1 MKYQNDMHDASVA
14 ERASAKAEL
23 SSIMKQPLR
32 YKASDVLWEIEDR
45 RTLTEKHFHM
55 SDGTEIAVSYEQPVH
70 YMSKNGKL
78 EDIDNRLSLCQ
89 QDGTPVISTNVNEL
103 SADKLIYKNAAG
115 LADVRLAESSGAEKL
130 ASISYG
136 GYTVSL
142 TPQAAVN
149 SSVVRTA
156 SAYSNADTIK
166 LCKETIGRLKQP
178 ETAIPKDCFEAK
190 VMPQN
195 LTSSVI
201 YNNVFDQTSVEYVI
215 GESSI
220 KENIII
226 DAPMP
231 TYEYRFIVEA
241 EKLHPVM
248 MDNGGIEL
256 KDENNSTIFVIP
268 SGYMFDSDGNS
279 STEVEY
285 VLEALE
291 NGKYL
296 LRVIA
301 DAEWINADERTF
313 PVTIDPPVFIQG
325 FYNIETGTLNERY
338 PNGHSGQKAT
348 EELGYYSGTGKNCRI
363 LVRVN
368 NLPTLPD
375 NSYVVNSS
383 INLYEVAY
391 SDIAMSSLRIQ
402 AQALNYNTPT
412 EGYWSLYHTWND
424 CPPLGSV
431 IDWADVYNKRQFYS
445 WNVTREAIKWYND
458 PRQNYGI
465 CLKACKEGSMNSSSC
480 ANVGFASSNTTNA
493 GARPYF
499 VVQYRNCAGLEGYYC
514 YQNHSIQR
522 AGTGYIGDYSGQL
535 TVVKNDLSA
544 ASTVNDAGI
553 SHVYNSMYSANEYSS
568 FITGASGKYSGM
580 KLGHGWMLD
589 IQQIITAHDGGY
601 LLYADGDGTIHYFS
615 TDGDVY
621 KDEDGLNL
629 TITKSGND
637 YTLKDKKN
645 NIRYFS
651 NGMLSYH
658 QDANGNRVN
667 YVLNGSGQIVSVT
680 RQNSGESLE
689 TIATLNYNSD
699 GYLTT
704 IIDPAGNTTSY
715 SYDSSGRLTGITH
728 PDGTTV
734 TYDYNSNSKLT
745 KAADNESGYSMNY
758 EYNGITGKVSKFYEC
773 GTDSTGQVVGAS
785 VLVDGTYNG
794 IQSYRHCGANRV
806 LGDGDDIVSH
816 HVLDYFGRT
825 TSSYTT
831 NADMTKIYGASSSAY
846 TANSGTSANNNRVL
860 ASSTVGVQSINLLSD
875 AGIENQS
882 SVGAETAPWFFNG
895 GGSAA
900 IASDKVHT
908 GFKAIKVTRSGSDND
923 SVIGQTVTGL
933 TANGWYIL
941 SAYVNTANVTDFGEK
956 GKVYIRSRESTVD
969 EGVSVNWNSDGVNKG
984 WERIYS
990 VVQANASGSITLEL
1004 VASGISGAVYLD
1016 DLQLEE
1022 SVFGADGTPGPVS
1035 LLDDGA
1041 MTKQNVWKAWLS
1053 QYMSYTTDEK
1063 FGSVARL
1070 QGDAFECI
1078 DVYQDLQL
1086 NQPGT
1091 QTYLI
1096 SGWAK
1101 ASSVPMGGSADA
1113 REYDVWVQIYYDGE
1127 TEPETQTAPFNVDNE
1142 NWQYVSMPIV
1152 PKCPEKTVKWIR
1164 VFFTFGRNPNVGLF
1178 TDIAFSRQDAQSYKY
1193 NSDGELVSVT
1203 SSENEEQ
1210 SFTYSGADIISQVTR
1225 GNGKYTYE
1233 YDNKHNMTKATN
1245 DGVSMSASYSTCGNT
1260 SGTTLSATG
1269 LADKIIT
1276 SASYTYNGN
1285 LLSAQT
1291 DARGNVLRYE
1301 YSAPIN
1307 KQTAQPSAI
1316 TDALGVVR
1324 HAVYNN
1330 QNGRLE
1336 ASDIENT
1343 VKLNYGYS
1351 KGQMCTMERT
1361 GGGKT
1366 QTYTMV
1372 YDSHGRIIENNVGNR
1387 KLASYTYGEKNGPMQ
1402 SMTYGNGDSVNY
1414 EYDALERKTA
1424 LRYNESKNPAASYAY
1439 TTDGTLG
1446 RVQDNISGRH
1456 CSFNYDAL
1464 GRLITFVERKD
1475 GKGIQR
1481 MHAAYDNG
1489 GRLASTEY
1497 ALSPGLSGKFGSA
1510 RVYGYK
1516 YKDED
1521 GSLTSMT
1528 LPGSAGFAYT
1538 YDALKRLTKRELS
1551 LNGTEVMKRE
1561 LSYLP
1566 GDSADKTTLMVSEL
1580 NNTRNGQIFSRFAYK
1595 YDAAG
1600 NIISIVESRVRKERR
1615 GEEIVGEYL
1624 NSDRNYEYDAQG
1636 QLVREHCY
1644 SRDPLTDDR
1653 EAYSLCYNFDANGN
1667 LLSWGD
1673 ANKPFVLSY
1682 EDAQWP
1688 DLLTAFNGKAISYDA
1703 IGNPLHW
1710 HDGTDFKWV
1719 HGRQLAS
1726 AVNAGKGLEASYTY
1740 NVDGLRMSKTVNGVE
1755 HKYIWQGYRLLS
1767 ESCGDTE
1774 LEFFYDE
1781 NGKPYSMSYKADA
1794 NAEPVMYYY
1803 VTNLQGDIMSMVDA
1817 EGFSVAEYY
1826 YNAWGLPMGT
1836 LGALAEINPLR
1847 YRGYYFDTETGLYY
1861 LKGRY
1866 YDPFVCRFI
1875 NADNYQST
1883 GQDILGTNMFA
1894 YCNNN
1899 PMMYVDSNGDFP
1911 WAIFLT
1917 ATLVGGLIGG
1927 LVGAAYG
1934 AINAYAAGED
1944 VGIGARYGF
1953 IAGLSI
1959 GTVLSGGP
1967 LIKCIGKVGTVLIN
1981 TVIAVS
1987 LDYKAQ
1993 KAQFNK
1999 KLENCTVSG
2008 EFKPDYGSM
2017 IMAATFSAGGTLL
2030 GFGLTISDTVMEA
2043 VATGLT
2049 GGLYATLATATLEMS
2064 TRYLYGNKK
2073 QETKSVGKSKKAPPY
2088 SSRWERE
2095 IIMMW

>member
-1 MKYQNDMHDASVA
+1 MKYPDDIYEASVA
-14 ERASAKAEL
+14 ERASAKANI
-23 SSIMKQPLR
+23 SSIMTHPCR
-32 YKASDVLWEIEDR
+32 YNASDVLWEIKDR

-55 SDGTEIAVSYEQPVH
+55 ADGTEIAVAYEQPVH
-70 YMSKNGKL
+70 YMTKSGKL
-78 EDIDNRLSLCQ
+78 EDIDNRLCLCN
-89 QDGTPVISTNVNEL
+89 QDGTPDAGVAAKTL
-103 SADKLIYKNAAG
+103 AADKRIYKNAAG
-115 LADVRLAESSGAEKL
+115 LADVRFAVSSGAERL
-130 ASISYG
+130 ASISYD

-142 TPQAAVN
+142 TPQADFNGGLLKSTPASSDIVKRRMETVGQLRQLESAV
-149 SSVVRTA
+149 S
-156 SAYSNADTIK
+156 
-166 LCKETIGRLKQP
+166 
-178 ETAIPKDCFEAK
+178 KDSFESR

-195 LTSSVI
+195 LTSAVKYENI
-201 YNNVFDQTSVEYVI
+201 FDGASLEYVVA
-215 GESSI
+215 ESSI
-220 KENIII
+220 KENIIVNS
-226 DAPMP
+226 PMAA
-231 TYEYRFIVEA
+231 YEYSFVVEA
-241 EKLHPVM
+241 DNLVPVM

-256 KDENNSTIFVIP
+256 KDENNRTIFVIP
-268 SGYMFDSDGNS
+268 SGCMFDADGDS
-279 STEVEY
+279 STEVTY
-285 VLEALE
+285 KLEPLE
-291 NGKYL
+291 NGKHL

-301 DAEWINADERTF
+301 DAEWINAAGRKF

-375 NSYVVNSS
+375 NSYVVYSG

-402 AQALNYNTPT
+402 AQPLNYNSPT
-412 EGYWSLYHTWND
+412 EGYWCLYHTWND
-424 CPPLGSV
+424 CPSLGSV
-431 IDWADVYNKRQFYS
+431 IDWADVYNRRQFYS

-458 PRQNYGI
+458 PSQNYGI

-499 VVQYRNCAGLEGYYC
+499 VVQYRNCAGLEGYYS
-514 YQNHSIQR
+514 YQNHSIKR

-535 TVVKNDLSA
+535 TVVKNDFSS
-544 ASTVNDAGI
+544 ASTVNAAGI

-568 FITGASGKYSGM
+568 YITGASGKYSGM
-580 KLGHGWMLD
+580 KLGRGWMLD
-589 IQQIITAHDGGY
+589 IQQIITEHDNGY
-601 LLYADGDGTIHYFS
+601 LLYADGDGTVHYFS
-615 TDGDVY
+615 LDGSVY

-629 TITKSGND
+629 TITKSGNN
-637 YTLKDKKN
+637 YTLKDKKD
-645 NIRYFS
+645 NISYFS
-651 NGMLSYH
+651 NGMLSYQ
-658 QDANGNRVN
+658 QDANGNRVSYSIN
-667 YVLNGSGQIVSVT
+667 SSGQIVSVT
-680 RQNSGESLE
+680 RQNSGESQE
-689 TIATLNYNSD
+689 TIATLNYSD
-699 GYLTT
+699 GYLTS
-704 IIDPAGNTTSY
+704 ILDAAGNTTTY
-715 SYDSSGRLTGITH
+715 GYDSSGRLTGITH

-734 TYDYNSNSKLT
+734 TYAYNSNSKLI

-758 EYNGITGKVSKFYEC
+758 EYNSITGKVSKFYEC

-846 TANSGTSANNNRVL
+846 TTNSGTSATNNRVL

-875 AGIENQS
+875 VGIENQGS
-882 SVGAETAPWFFNG
+882 IGAATAPWFFNG

-900 IASDKVHT
+900 IASEKVHT
-908 GFKAIKVTRSGSDND
+908 GLKALKVTRVDTD
-923 SVIGQTVTGL
+923 AESVIGQTVTGL
-933 TANGWYIL
+933 VANGWYVL
-941 SAYVNTANVTDFGEK
+941 SAYVNTANVTAFGND
-956 GKVYIRSRESTVD
+956 GKVYIRSRESTSAD
-969 EGVSVNWNSDGVNKG
+969 GVSLNWNSDGINKG
-984 WERIYS
+984 WERIYA
-990 VVQANASGSITLEL
+990 VAQANASGSITLEL
-1004 VASGISGAVYLD
+1004 VASGITGTVYLD
-1016 DLQLEE
+1016 DFQLEE

-1053 QYMSYTTDEK
+1053 QYMSYTTDPK
-1063 FGSVARL
+1063 FGKVARL

-1086 NQPGT
+1086 NLPGT

-1101 ASSVPMGGSADA
+1101 ASSVPIGGSEDV

-1164 VFFTFGRNPNVGLF
+1164 VFFTFGRNPNVALF
-1178 TDIAFSRQDAQSYKY
+1178 TNIAFSRQDAQSYKY

-1233 YDNKHNMTKATN
+1233 YDNKHNMTKASN
-1245 DGVSMSASYSTCGNT
+1245 DSVSMSASYSTCGNT
-1260 SGTTLSATG
+1260 SGTTLSAAG
-1269 LADKIIT
+1269 LKDKIIT
-1276 SASYTYNGN
+1276 SASYTFSGN
-1285 LLSAQT
+1285 LLSTQT

-1301 YSAPIN
+1301 YSTPIN
-1307 KQTAQPSAI
+1307 KQTAQPSAV

-1324 HAVYNN
+1324 HTVYNN
-1330 QNGRLE
+1330 QNGR
-1336 ASDIENT
+1336 IETTGIDNT
-1343 VKLNYGYS
+1343 VQLNYGYS
-1351 KGQMCTMERT
+1351 KGQIDTLKRT
-1361 GGGKT
+1361 GEGKT

-1387 KLASYTYGEKNGPMQ
+1387 KLVSYTYGEKNGPMQ

-1424 LRYNESKNPAASYAY
+1424 LRYNGTKNLAASYAY
-1439 TTDGTLG
+1439 TTDGSLG

-1464 GRLITFVERKD
+1464 GRLITFVERKN

-1481 MHAAYDNG
+1481 MHATYDNG

-1497 ALSPGLSGKFGSA
+1497 AVSPGLSGVFGPA
-1510 RVYGYK
+1510 RTYGYS

-1521 GSLTSMT
+1521 GSITSMT
-1528 LPGSAGFAYT
+1528 LPGSASFAYT
-1538 YDALKRLTKRELS
+1538 YDALKRLTKRELT

-1580 NNTRNGQIFSRFAYK
+1580 DNSRNGQIFSRFAYK

-1636 QLVREHCY
+1636 QLVREYCY

-1682 EDAQWP
+1682 EDADWH
-1688 DLLTAFNGKAISYDA
+1688 DLLTAFNGKAITYDT
-1703 IGNPLHW
+1703 IGNPLRW
-1710 HDGTDFKWV
+1710 YDGTDFKWV
-1719 HGRQLAS
+1719 NGKQLTS
-1726 AVNAGKGLEASYTY
+1726 AVNAGKGLDASYTY

-1755 HKYIWQGYRLLS
+1755 HKYIWQGDRLLS
-1767 ESCGDTE
+1767 ESYGDTE

-1781 NGKPYSMSYKADA
+1781 SGKPYSMSYKADA

-1803 VTNLQGDIMSMVDA
+1803 ATNLQGDIMSMVDA

-1847 YRGYYFDTETGLYY
+1847 YRGYYFDTETALYY

-1875 NADNYQST
+1875 SADNYQST
-1883 GQDILGTNMFA
+1883 GQDILGCNMFA

-1899 PMMYVDSNGDFP
+1899 PVNREDTEGEFFNTIFGTIVGGIAAVVTRDKKQEKQESWLQAFVRGATTGFLAGAALDIGIALAGTGVGLAVAVGGGAIASGIDSFLEQKHTKGYVDKGDV
-1911 WAIFLT
+1911 AIDF
-1917 ATLVGGLIGG
+1917 LVGGVMNLAFCGYG
-1927 LVGAAYG
+1927 RVPGRATGKTLKGAVK
-1934 AINAYAAGED
+1934 AIKKNFINDITTLKGVFHTGKFVRNAGRSYLETS
-1944 VGIGARYGF
+1944 VQ
-1953 IAGLSI
+1953 
-1959 GTVLSGGP
+1959 T
-1967 LIKCIGKVGTVLIN
+1967 
-1981 TVIAVS
+1981 AVA
-1987 LDYKAQ
+1987 K
-1993 KAQFNK
+1993 
-1999 KLENCTVSG
+1999 
-2008 EFKPDYGSM
+2008 M
-2017 IMAATFSAGGTLL
+2017 FS
-2030 GFGLTISDTVMEA
+2030 LTIKN
-2043 VATGLT
+2043 
-2049 GGLYATLATATLEMS
+2049 YAQS
-2064 TRYLYGNKK
+2064 F
-2073 QETKSVGKSKKAPPY
+2073 
-2088 SSRWERE
+2088 
-2095 IIMMW
+2095 